1 MNTRLWGVI
10 AVLALGMTLMFN
22 VAAGS
27 RPPASG
33 DELPGRY
40 VVLLKAGASADD
52 VARGHGLGL
61 EHRFSSINGA
71 SLVGAPGKLRNLQ
84 ADPRVAIAEPD
95 RVVSLGPPSNSAKP
109 GGSGSTQPPQSVP
122 TGINRIDADLS
133 AAAKIDG
140 VDERVNVGIAIIDT
154 GIQPDHPDLYVV
166 GGKNC
171 SDGKSW
177 KDGHGHGTHVSGTA
191 AALDNTIGVVGVAPG
206 ARLWA
211 VRVLNNAGSGSVASV
226 VCGVDWVTNN
236 ASTLEVANM
245 SLGCEC
251 GSDILDTAISASV
264 TAGVTYAV
272 AAGNSSKDAAS
283 FQPANHPDVM
293 AVSAIADFNGVG
305 GSGAA
310 PTCRTDVDDTF
321 ADFSNFGS
329 VVDIA
334 APGVCILSTYKGSKY
349 ATMSGTSMA
358 SPHVA
363 GAAALYKANNAGA
376 TPGDVKSALLAS
388 GKDQADLTYGFT
400 GDPDAYS
407 EPLVYAGG
415 L

>member
-1 MNTRLWGVI
+1 MWKRKLVI
-10 AVLALGMTLMFN
+10 IASLLAIVAVALVL
-22 VAAGS
+22 VAAAPDNAG
-27 RPPASG
+27 PTASG

-40 VVLLKAGASADD
+40 VVLLRAGATADD
-52 VARGHGLGL
+52 LARGHGLGV

-71 SLVGAPGKLRNLQ
+71 SFVGAPGKLQ
-84 ADPRVAIAEPD
+84 ALRTDPRVAVAEPD
-95 RVVSLGPPSNSAKP
+95 RLVSLSA
-109 GGSGSTQPPQSVP
+109 QSLP

-133 AAAKIDG
+133 STKAGDG
-140 VDERVNVGIAIIDT
+140 SGSVIVDIAIIDT

-171 SDGKSW
+171 STGRSW
-177 KDGHGHGTHVSGTA
+177 SDGHGHGTHVAGTT

-211 VRVLNNAGSGSVASV
+211 VRVLNNAGSGSIASV
-226 VCGVDWVTNN
+226 VCGIDWVTNN
-236 ASTLEVANM
+236 ASTIEVANM

-251 GSDILDTAISASV
+251 GSAALDTAISASV
-264 TAGVTYAV
+264 AAGVTYAV
-272 AAGNSSKDAAS
+272 AAGNSAKDAAT
-283 FQPANHPDVM
+283 FQPANHPDVI

-305 GSGAA
+305 GGGAA
-310 PTCRTDVDDTF
+310 ATCRTDVDDTF
-321 ADFSNFGS
+321 ADFSNFGA

-358 SPHVA
+358 SPHVT
-363 GAAALYKANNAGA
+363 GAAGLYKANNPGA
-376 TPGDVKSALLAS
+376 SPADVKAALLLA
-388 GKDQADLTYGFT
+388 GKAQTDTTYGFT
-400 GDPDAYS
+400 GDPDAFA